1 MLTVF
6 LRTACASPSLTI
18 HLGCKCIPL
27 NVPETVQGA
36 CLLVLERW
44 AHLRRNHCIS
54 NGIGIS
60 ETWPCAGSCS
70 LSLCTMTL
78 WTCSEWFVWLL
89 QTQKLSVVWV
99 INYAFAYIKK
109 KKGRGKKKKEGEGKR
124 NCLFLISASS
134 CHMDLDFVML
144 YFITALQACLPWGF
158 PELGPWWIFA
168 GWGIM
173 ALEKCP
179 LEPSWRVMEKLS
191 K

>member
-78 WTCSEWFVWLL
+78 WTCSEWCVWLL

-109 KKGRGKKKKEGEGKR
+109 KKGRGKKKRKGREKEIVCFSSVPVVVTWIWTLLCCTSLLLCRLVSLEV
-124 NCLFLISASS
+124 FLNWVP
-134 CHMDLDFVML
+134 DE
-144 YFITALQACLPWGF
+144 YLQG
-158 PELGPWWIFA
+158 G
-168 GWGIM
+168 
-173 ALEKCP
+173 
-179 LEPSWRVMEKLS
+179 V
-191 K
+191 